1 MKLIEWIKLIIQN
14 ENINIYHFSNQI
26 SICRTTHISE
36 DLVIGLTK
44 ENDKIYDQFG
54 NCIGEPKEFEF
65 LNI

>member
-14 ENINIYHFSNQI
+14 ENINIYHFNNQI
-26 SICRTTHISE
+26 SICRITDISK
-36 DLVIGLTK
+36 DLVLGLTK

-54 NCIGEPKEFEF
+54 NCIGELKEFEF